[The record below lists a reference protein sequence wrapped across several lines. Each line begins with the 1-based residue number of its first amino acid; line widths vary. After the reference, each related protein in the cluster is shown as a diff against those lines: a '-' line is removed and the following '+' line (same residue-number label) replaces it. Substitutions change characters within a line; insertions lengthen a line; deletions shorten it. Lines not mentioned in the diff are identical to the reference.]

1 MWAIDS
7 AINAVAAGFQV
18 YSHKKS
24 LEQERDLHEHDCSLA
39 TEQHFQSLSTELLAI
54 AKEADRDVWE
64 QRNNQYN
71 NMIVCATLMFT
82 VPINNINQGAYH
94 ETDEGAK
101 YGKEFVS
108 LFTMAGIFTI
118 FTGVSVG
125 SLFVCIVACFVVTR
139 RIVVHDRAL
148 VEPRRPAGDLD
159 GAGARDLGE
168 HADAARRRGGRAP
181 PWLEAG
187 VRPRRRRDR
196 LEPEAG
202 RADLAAL
209 EAAAGKGK
217 IHFGVQMQP
226 VGPTAPWP
234 PPTAATTTT
243 RTRTPAL
250 STTARYAPVEPP
262 ATAGRARQHAELG
275 VGGAQRA
282 HDGA

>member
-1 MWAIDS
+1 YTRWRTPTMWAIDS

-108 LFTMAGIFTI
+108 LFTMDGMFTI

-139 RIVVHDRAL
+139 RMSSYMIERSSNL
-148 VEPRRPAGDLD
+148 V
-159 GAGARDLGE
+159 
-168 HADAARRRGGRAP
+168 
-181 PWLEAG
+181 
-187 VRPRRRRDR
+187 DR
-196 LEPEAG
+196 LAIST
-202 RADLAAL
+202 ALAH
-209 EAAAGKGK
+209 E
-217 IHFGVQMQP
+217 I
-226 VGPTAPWP
+226 
-234 PPTAATTTT
+234 
-243 RTRTPAL
+243 
-250 STTARYAPVEPP
+250 
-262 ATAGRARQHAELG
+262 
-275 VGGAQRA
+275 
-282 HDGA
+282 